1 MEITPCN
8 TAEEIIANYDIITQL
23 YPPSGF
29 KHMEYGSYCKLVP
42 IMLQQ
47 GYRQVKATI
56 DGKTVAVASFNDT
69 IRLYLGHIIRVH
81 DLVVDTPHR
90 GKGIARKLVEYMEQI
105 AKEENACALVLDATL
120 TKKDNHEFYEH
131 IGFEPHALHFIKR
144 L

>member
-8 TAEEIIANYDIITQL
+8 TAEEIIANYNIITQL
-23 YPPSGF
+23 YPPSVF
-29 KHMEYGSYCKLVP
+29 KHMEYDSYCKLVP

-56 DGKTVAVASFNDT
+56 DEKTVAVASFNDT

-81 DLVVDTPHR
+81 DLVVDKPFR
-90 GKGIARKLVEYMEQI
+90 GQGIARTLVEYMENI
-105 AKEENACALVLDATL
+105 AQEENACALVLDATL
-120 TKKDNHEFYEH
+120 TKKDNHTFYEH
-131 IGFEPHALHFIKR
+131 IGFKPHALHFIKK